1 MTGPF
6 NALLLALD
14 GLQPPSD
21 QHNDFAQKVEI
32 YAKHHRLRPLRGE
45 GENVRS
51 LTSDRDSY
59 CRVTISLPTA
69 SQFSEL
75 IPTSV
80 CCPGQYSF
88 RQNVNTINLQR
99 AANKLF
105 GSRKYFGRSFEQA
118 QFVSKLRRSLPV
130 IRFTKDVFFD
140 K

>member
-1 MTGPF
+1 
-6 NALLLALD
+6 
-14 GLQPPSD
+14 
-21 QHNDFAQKVEI
+21 
-32 YAKHHRLRPLRGE
+32 GE

-88 RQNVNTINLQR
+88 RQNANTINLQR

-140 K
+140 KGVYRSCEASGQKHHKTKEGGESSNLNRVRS